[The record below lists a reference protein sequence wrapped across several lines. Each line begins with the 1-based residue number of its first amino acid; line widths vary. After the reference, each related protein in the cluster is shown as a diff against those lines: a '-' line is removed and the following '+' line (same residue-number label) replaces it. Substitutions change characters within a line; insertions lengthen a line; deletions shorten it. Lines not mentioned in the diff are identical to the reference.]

1 MLPHNGK
8 LRMNNATAQLIMNI
22 QIFGTKKCFDTKKA
36 ERFFKE
42 RRIKYQL
49 IDMKEKGM
57 SKGELSSV
65 RTAVGINELIN
76 TKAKNY
82 MKSNLGNVRSAE
94 IKEEIL
100 LKDQTLIN
108 TPIVRNGRKATVGFK
123 SEVWEEWINEV

>member
-1 MLPHNGK
+1 
-8 LRMNNATAQLIMNI
+8 MNV
-22 QIFGTKKCFDTKKA
+22 QIFGAKKCFDTKKA

-65 RTAVGINELIN
+65 KSSVGINELIN

-82 MKSNLGNVRSAE
+82 TKSNLGNIRSVE
-94 IKEEIL
+94 VKEEVL
-100 LKDQTLIN
+100 LKDQTLIA
-108 TPIVRNGRKATVGFK
+108 TPVVRNGKKATVGYK
-123 SEVWEEWINEV
+123 PDVWQEWIDSE